1 MDNGRKLNLL
11 FLIASLTSVVGNI
24 KDVVDPD
31 NELDINDIDDKQEI
45 AISGR
50 DIKDLIKYWE
60 SLRKSLYKIKTLDL
74 NNFSTKEF
82 SEYWI
87 KRNLSDDP
95 SKAI

>member
-1 MDNGRKLNLL
+1 MDNDRKLNLL

-50 DIKDLIKYWE
+50 DIKDLIKYWG
-60 SLRKSLYKIKTLDL
+60 SLKKSLYKIKTLGL
-74 NNFSTKEF
+74 NDFSAEEF
-82 SEYWI
+82 SNY
-87 KRNLSDDP
+87 
-95 SKAI
+95 